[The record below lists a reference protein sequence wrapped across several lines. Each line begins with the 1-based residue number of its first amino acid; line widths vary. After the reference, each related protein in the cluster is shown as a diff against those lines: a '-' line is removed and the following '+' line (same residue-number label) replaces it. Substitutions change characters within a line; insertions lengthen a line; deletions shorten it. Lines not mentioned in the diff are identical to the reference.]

1 MVCFMLKYAKEFYLF
16 GTFKRLFLFLFG
28 LVCPLEV
35 VSFSQLIL
43 GMDLELAEGY
53 RDTLKNLKVLLGL
66 ICLLCFCGLFG
77 HIGKARE
84 ILNLTLMWSCI
95 VKV

>member
-53 RDTLKNLKVLLGL
+53 RDTLKNLKYFSDSFVFYVFVVYLD
-66 ICLLCFCGLFG
+66 I
-77 HIGKARE
+77 
-84 ILNLTLMWSCI
+84 
-95 VKV
+95 